1 MGKPNNDDIE
11 TRANKILEYMKAN
24 RRFCTKEELQQV
36 IQCSERIVRD
46 CINWLRNHNKMIVSV
61 SSQKGYKYITKVDA
75 TKQDIEWVKIMWMEI
90 DSRIEELE
98 NIRAICRRCWDY
110 YQDKQAKVFISNV
123 GTNPQTNELDKGE
136 NYDK

>member
-11 TRANKILEYMKAN
+11 TRANKILQYMKEN
-24 RRFCTKEELQQV
+24 RRFVTKEELQQV

-110 YQDKQAKVFISNV
+110 YQSGK
-123 GTNPQTNELDKGE
+123 TNELKGE
-136 NYDK
+136 E